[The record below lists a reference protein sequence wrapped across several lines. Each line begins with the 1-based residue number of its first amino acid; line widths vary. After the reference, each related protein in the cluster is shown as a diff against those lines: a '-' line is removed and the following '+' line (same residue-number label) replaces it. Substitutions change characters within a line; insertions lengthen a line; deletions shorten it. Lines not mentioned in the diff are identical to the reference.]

1 MFYREE
7 QKRRIVAI
15 LQANSSILVIGESGC
30 GKTTLGKS
38 VLLGVQEIGFIG
50 ALCEPA
56 ATTKQFLIKVANELG
71 VDIENLDG
79 KKLTTQELQEAI
91 AEFLSETAAF
101 LIFDDAHRYTVGI
114 RYWLEKLYEQ
124 GQPMVLLANYSPK
137 RDIFL
142 KLPPIELFPLSDR
155 QIREIMREEAVR
167 INVEL
172 SNAQLARLQERCAGN
187 PMLAKRVVNEEYQ
200 GLDEPSPDH
209 TQWADVTPF
218 IIGALMCTI
227 MIRFIGLGFNNKT
240 LYLVGGIL
248 TVLVAVI
255 RLLLSSLPRNRG
267 PRR

>member
-7 QKRRIVAI
+7 HKRRIVAI
-15 LQANSSILVIGESGC
+15 LQANSSVLVVGESGC
-30 GKTTLGKS
+30 GKTTLGES

-56 ATTKQFLIKVANELG
+56 ATTKQFLIKVANEFG

-91 AEFLSETAAF
+91 AEFLSETPAF

-124 GQPMVLLANYSPK
+124 GQPMVLLASYSPK

-155 QIREIMREEAVR
+155 QIREIMCEEAAR
-167 INVEL
+167 INAEL
-172 SNAQLARLQERCAGN
+172 SNAQLLHLQSE
-187 PMLAKRVVNEEYQ
+187 
-200 GLDEPSPDH
+200 H
-209 TQWADVTPF
+209 T
-218 IIGALMCTI
+218 LME
-227 MIRFIGLGFNNKT
+227 L
-240 LYLVGGIL
+240 
-248 TVLVAVI
+248 
-255 RLLLSSLPRNRG
+255 
-267 PRR
+267 